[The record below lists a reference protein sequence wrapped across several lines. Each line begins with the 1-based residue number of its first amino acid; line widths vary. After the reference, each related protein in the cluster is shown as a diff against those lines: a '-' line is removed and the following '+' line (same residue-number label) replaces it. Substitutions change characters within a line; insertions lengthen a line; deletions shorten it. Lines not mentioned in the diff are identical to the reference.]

1 MEKNNKTEVLSK
13 ECSFL
18 IGLSITLRRD
28 YSEVM
33 SLMSKPEN
41 AALVSVQDIKIR
53 VQELLLE
60 SRHERLD
67 HDDIDMLMQD
77 IKLAI
82 ESGLAL
88 GSFPRRRN
96 LDRVNVRF
104 PIVRM

>member
-1 MEKNNKTEVLSK
+1 MEKQNKTEVLNK
-13 ECSFL
+13 EYSFL
-18 IGLSITLRRD
+18 VGLSITLRRD
-28 YSEVM
+28 HSEVM
-33 SLMSKPEN
+33 GLMSKPEN

-67 HDDIDMLMQD
+67 HNDIDILMQD

-88 GSFPRRRN
+88 GSFPRLRN
-96 LDRVNVRF
+96 IDRVNVRF
-104 PIVRM
+104 PIIHM